1 MSFPMRQL
9 VKILDDD
16 SGSQRGPGQRNG
28 DWAQVAGV
36 FLSSSKSAVLS
47 HEGREKALN
56 APCTAEEGM
65 PRV

>member
-1 MSFPMRQL
+1 MSTSIRQL
-9 VKILDDD
+9 VKILNDD
-16 SGSQRGPGQRNG
+16 SGSWRGPSQRNA
-28 DWAQVAGV
+28 DWVQVAGV
-36 FLSSSKSAVLS
+36 VFSSSKSAVLS